1 MPFRCILV
9 LDSSPGRFVS
19 SRPPGRGGAARRT
32 RPGRINVVRPAR
44 LRLSGHRTAK
54 TCWPG
59 ARVLGYDPSMTE
71 RIATY
76 AEFWPNYLRE
86 HANPLTRLV
95 HALGT
100 VAGLGVLLWGLL
112 LGPLWLALAALV
124 IGYGAAWGSHLLV
137 ERNRPATFRYPLWS
151 LGSDL
156 RMAWLLLT
164 GRLGPELRKA
174 GLDGE

>member
-1 MPFRCILV
+1 MAM
-9 LDSSPGRFVS
+9 
-19 SRPPGRGGAARRT
+19 RGVAVWTLSANGA
-32 RPGRINVVRPAR
+32 G
-44 LRLSGHRTAK
+44 AK
-54 TCWPG
+54 SCWQRS
-59 ARVLGYDPSMTE
+59 AALGYLPSMTE

-76 AEFWPNYLRE
+76 AEFWPYYLRE

-95 HALGT
+95 HAAGT
-100 VAGLGVLLWGLL
+100 VAGLGLLVWGLVV
-112 LGPLWLALAALV
+112 GPLWLALAALV
-124 IGYGAAWGSHLLV
+124 IGYGFAWGSHLLV

-174 GLDGE
+174 GLDVA